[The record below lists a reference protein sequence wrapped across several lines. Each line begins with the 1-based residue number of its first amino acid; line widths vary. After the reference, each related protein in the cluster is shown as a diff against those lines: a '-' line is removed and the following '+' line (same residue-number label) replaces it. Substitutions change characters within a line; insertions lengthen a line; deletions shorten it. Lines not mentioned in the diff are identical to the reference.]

1 MASPNSNDRSLLDRL
16 NALKPTSISFNTN
29 TIQSTAPG
37 ASALTHAGPTSAEGR
52 KQPPPLSRE
61 DALAERLRVLRN
73 NSQPA
78 NQKPS
83 NSNRTASSFS
93 SGSGTLLAQ
102 PQSPATHLGDEI
114 PNKQSLQKSPSSVE
128 QSKTEKP
135 NRSFSEA
142 EKNPDNED
150 DYTHLLE
157 SGVDP
162 DQTLDELLDGL
173 DEDFDL
179 DDGYDPPSFLS
190 EFDPAKESKKVSDL
204 LEKLQKENNTL
215 GGGGDGSSVQ
225 AKDGHAVAAKVSGEQ
240 PPAPPRSGGG
250 PDDKNDD
257 DSESEQMTR
266 DVEDIISRIRDEL
279 GVGMEK
285 EEDGESGGGGVS
297 AAAPGGAQVNP
308 APAATSTS
316 EEEGNSAS
324 ESPPDTTTAA
334 ADTSSFSLP
343 DAPASPLRD
352 INPPAAGEAT
362 TQEGDD
368 DSFEN
373 DIVTRMASLKGITT
387 DAFGLPVAP
396 TFSPQ
401 DHHQTKKVTTPKGV
415 GGRVGYT
422 DQDQKTWCIVCLDD
436 ATIKCIGCDSD
447 VYCARC
453 WRDMHV
459 GPRAGYDER
468 GHQWVKFVR

>member
-16 NALKPTSISFNTN
+16 NALKPTS
-29 TIQSTAPG
+29 

-135 NRSFSEA
+135 NRSFYEA

-204 LEKLQKENNTL
+204 LEKMQKENI
-215 GGGGDGSSVQ
+215 
-225 AKDGHAVAAKVSGEQ
+225 SGEQ

-250 PDDKNDD
+250 PYDKNDD

-285 EEDGESGGGGVS
+285 EVEAGESGGG
-297 AAAPGGAQVNP
+297 
-308 APAATSTS
+308 

-324 ESPPDTTTAA
+324 ESPPDTTTAAAA

-401 DHHQTKKVTTPKGV
+401 DHHHTKKVTTTPKGV
-415 GGRVGYT
+415 GGGRVGYT
-422 DQDQKTWCIVCLDD
+422 NQDQKTWCIVCLDD

-447 VYCARC
+447 VYCGRC

>member
-16 NALKPTSISFNTN
+16 NALKPTSISLNTN

-37 ASALTHAGPTSAEGR
+37 ASALTDAGPTSAEES
-52 KQPPPLSRE
+52 KQPPSLSRE

-73 NSQPA
+73 NSQPE
-78 NQKPS
+78 NNKPS
-83 NSNRTASSFS
+83 NSNRTASFFS
-93 SGSGTLLAQ
+93 SGSGTLAQ
-102 PQSPATHLGDEI
+102 PQPPATHLGDDI
-114 PNKQSLQKSPSSVE
+114 PNKQSLQKSSSSVE
-128 QSKTEKP
+128 QSKTEMST
-135 NRSFSEA
+135 RSFYEA
-142 EKNPDNED
+142 ENPDNED

-215 GGGGDGSSVQ
+215 SGGDGSVP
-225 AKDGHAVAAKVSGEQ
+225 KDGDAVAAKVSGEQ
-240 PPAPPRSGGG
+240 PPAPPRSGG
-250 PDDKNDD
+250 PDDHDD

-266 DVEDIISRIRDEL
+266 DVEDIISRIRHEL
-279 GVGMEK
+279 GVGLEK
-285 EEDGESGGGGVS
+285 EEEAGESGGGGGVS
-297 AAAPGGAQVNP
+297 AAAAPGAKVNP
-308 APAATSTS
+308 VPAGATSTS
-316 EEEGNSAS
+316 EEGNSAS
-324 ESPPDTTTAA
+324 ESAA
-334 ADTSSFSLP
+334 AGDTSFSLP

-362 TQEGDD
+362 RKGDD
-368 DSFEN
+368 FEN

-401 DHHQTKKVTTPKGV
+401 DHQAKKVTTPKGV
-415 GGRVGYT
+415 GGGRAGYT
-422 DQDQKTWCIVCLDD
+422 DEDQKTWCIVCLDD

-447 VYCARC
+447 VYCGRC